1 MAVMAVHLAEQPV
14 RQVSLI
20 DCWCGPTGAK
30 RCRSHNKRR
39 CATALKCSSSFTIS
53 SAPAEYWA
61 LQACLPRSFVG
72 CFFFFPTVA
81 FFPYLHIMEAL
92 FPLSTPVWER
102 RGKKQAPER
111 VNRTACLKTLCYL
124 VAGKKKTKSICHQ
137 MHRVMINK
145 VGPN

>member
-1 MAVMAVHLAEQPV
+1 MAVMAVYLAEQPV

-72 CFFFFPTVA
+72 CFFFFPHCGILPLPVHNGGIISPEHPRMRTEGKETSA
-81 FFPYLHIMEAL
+81 GACKPYSLLKNIM
-92 FPLSTPVWER
+92 LSSRWE
-102 RGKKQAPER
+102 
-111 VNRTACLKTLCYL
+111 
-124 VAGKKKTKSICHQ
+124 KKTKSICHQ

>member
-1 MAVMAVHLAEQPV
+1 MAVTAVYLAEQPV

-53 SAPAEYWA
+53 SALAEYWA
-61 LQACLPRSFVG
+61 LQACLPRSFDVV
-72 CFFFFPTVA
+72 FFPTIA

-92 FPLSTPVWER
+92 FPLSTPVRER
-102 RGKKQAPER
+102 RGKKRAPKR

-124 VAGKKKTKSICHQ
+124 VAGKKKKKTKSICHQ

>member
-1 MAVMAVHLAEQPV
+1 MAVMAVYLAEQPV

-72 CFFFFPTVA
+72 CFFFFPHCGI
-81 FFPYLHIMEAL
+81 L
-92 FPLSTPVWER
+92 PLPVHNGGIISPEHPR
-102 RGKKQAPER
+102 MRTEGKETSAER

-124 VAGKKKTKSICHQ
+124 VAGKKKLNQYVIKCIELWSI
-137 MHRVMINK
+137 K
-145 VGPN
+145 